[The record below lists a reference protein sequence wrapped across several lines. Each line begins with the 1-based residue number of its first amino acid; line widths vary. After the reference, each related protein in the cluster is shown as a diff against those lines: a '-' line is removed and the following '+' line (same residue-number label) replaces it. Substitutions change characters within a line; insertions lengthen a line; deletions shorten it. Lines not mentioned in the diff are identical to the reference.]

1 MSTSILFTDTPEH
14 FYSQLKDFIQTTIQ
28 QELATVKKEHVEI
41 AYIKKEEVCKLLR
54 ISKPT
59 VDSHV
64 EKGFYK
70 RHCIGSRVF
79 YNKHEIL
86 SYLSQSNKQVLIPS
100 STRREL

>member
-14 FYSQLKDFIQTTIQ
+14 FYSQLKDFIETAIR
-28 QELATVKKEHVEI
+28 QELSAVKKEDAEI
-41 AYIKKEEVCKLLR
+41 VYIKKDEVCKLLR
-54 ISKPT
+54 VSKPT

-70 RHCIGSRVF
+70 KHCIGSRVF

-86 SYLSQSNKQVLIPS
+86 SHLSQGNKTV
-100 STRREL
+100 STSFIKH

>member
-14 FYSQLKDFIQTTIQ
+14 FYGQLKDFIQTTIQ
-28 QELATVKKEHVEI
+28 QELAAVKKEHTEI

-64 EKGFYK
+64 EKGFYH

-79 YNKHEIL
+79 YSKHEIL
-86 SYLSQSNKQVLIPS
+86 SYLGQSTK
-100 STRREL
+100 RY